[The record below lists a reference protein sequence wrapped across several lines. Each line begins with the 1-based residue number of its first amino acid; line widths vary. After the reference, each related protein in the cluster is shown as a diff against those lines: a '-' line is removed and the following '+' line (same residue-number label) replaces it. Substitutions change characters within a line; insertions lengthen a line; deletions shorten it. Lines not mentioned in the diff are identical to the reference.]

1 MFLGHNAECTNSY
14 QFSFSPLLQ
23 GTPSVPREEEV
34 DNFIRVLEKKVEEGG
49 GGGESKEDELE
60 NVDNL
65 VPRRVTQRSAA
76 STREEIRYFNINHF

>member
-1 MFLGHNAECTNSY
+1 M
-14 QFSFSPLLQ
+14 
-23 GTPSVPREEEV
+23 

-49 GGGESKEDELE
+49 GGGESREEELE

-76 STREEIRYFNINHF
+76 STREEIRYLNTII

>member
-1 MFLGHNAECTNSY
+1 MYCPNFPNLMCTIFPQSA
-14 QFSFSPLLQ
+14 QS
-23 GTPSVPREEEV
+23 SVSHEEEV

-49 GGGESKEDELE
+49 QKNKEGLEEE

-76 STREEIRYFNINHF
+76 STREEIRYLDISI

>member
-1 MFLGHNAECTNSY
+1 MY
-14 QFSFSPLLQ
+14 QSVPILIPPPLLQ

-49 GGGESKEDELE
+49 QKNKEDLE
-60 NVDNL
+60 EDNVDNL

-76 STREEIRYFNINHF
+76 STREEIRYLNIKHF